1 MSLLPTTAGV
11 ELELNNQAGI
21 NHDIVELRAKLERF
35 TGWVVKTDGSCGD
48 RGAGPEVISPIMRTE
63 ADLHKVDEVCH
74 ELTRLGYEVT
84 PKCGFHVHIGV
95 SALTAVQRDRFIQ
108 LLHQFENVFFK
119 LAPGR
124 RATRW
129 CKEIPAN
136 YIEAVRRGAG
146 WQAWTDRYHWVNG
159 CAFSRHTTCEIRLMS
174 GSLNP
179 RQVVGWVNL
188 LLHLYD
194 VCRKGVLAGE
204 LSWVKEAS
212 DSDATLRKL
221 MTVARLTAE
230 DELDDFNPDERLRV
244 GLARTYLLQR
254 WEDVQNDV
262 VSIRQ
267 ERKRRLHAAW
277 KGQEKFE
284 PVFAKPTVTM

>member
-1 MSLLPTTAGV
+1 M
-11 ELELNNQAGI
+11 ELNNQAGVNRDVNEI
-21 NHDIVELRAKLERF
+21 RRHLARF
-35 TGWVVKTDGSCGD
+35 TGWKVKLDGSCGD
-48 RGAGPEVISPIMRTE
+48 NGAGPEVISPIMSTDE
-63 ADLHKVDEVCH
+63 DLAKVDEVCH

-84 PKCGFHVHIGV
+84 PKCGYHVHIGV
-95 SALTAVQRDRFIQ
+95 SRLNAAQRDRFIQ
-108 LLHQFENVFFK
+108 LMHQFENVFFK

-146 WQAWTDRYHWVNG
+146 WQAWSDRYHWVNG
-159 CAFSRHTTCEIRLMS
+159 CAYSRHTTCEIRLMS

-188 LLHLYD
+188 LLHIYD
-194 VCRKGVLAGE
+194 VCRKNVLASE
-204 LSWVKEAS
+204 LSWTKEAS
-212 DSDATLRKL
+212 DSTETLHKF
-221 MTVARLTAE
+221 MDTARLEAD
-230 DELDDFNPDERLRV
+230 DELTDFTPEERLRA

-254 WEDVQNDV
+254 WDDVQNDV
-262 VSIRQ
+262 LSLRQ

-277 KGQEKFE
+277 KGLEKFE
-284 PVFAKPTVTM
+284 PVFARPTVTM